1 MRTITREYA
10 NPNNGGRE
18 RVTRDGET
26 FVVSSDWGYWFCRG
40 QQVSRGQAETC
51 MNYTGAPKE
60 VVAAILAAA

>member
-26 FVVSSDWGYWFCRG
+26 FVISSDWGSGFCRG

-51 MNYTGAPKE
+51 MAYTGAPTE
-60 VVAAILAAA
+60 VVEAILS